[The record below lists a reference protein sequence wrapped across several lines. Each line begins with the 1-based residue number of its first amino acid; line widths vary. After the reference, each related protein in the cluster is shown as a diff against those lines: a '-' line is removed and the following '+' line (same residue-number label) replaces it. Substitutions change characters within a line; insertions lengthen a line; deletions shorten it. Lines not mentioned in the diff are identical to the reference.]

1 MNSTTVEIDIITISA
16 MNGLP
21 VEIFNKLVIS
31 QVLYA
36 NLSQIGENMDVHSQ
50 PRILIWNN
58 LKVQIEF
65 IKPKIYECN
74 EKDRRHILLAKCKLL
89 DGWRLPC
96 NRLGGQSISTT
107 DT

>member
-16 MNGLP
+16 MYGLP

-50 PRILIWNN
+50 PRILI
-58 LKVQIEF
+58 
-65 IKPKIYECN
+65 
-74 EKDRRHILLAKCKLL
+74 
-89 DGWRLPC
+89 
-96 NRLGGQSISTT
+96 
-107 DT
+107 